1 MGEGVTAALEAA
13 KRCLLAYDSPTWK
26 EKGCQLYS
34 ETVDGVQHI
43 AFAGTKNIKD
53 ILNDLSATPVSRQG
67 LGDLFNGFADAWEP
81 WRDYGQEVLTGGPVI
96 LEGHSL
102 GGMLA
107 QITASY
113 LHRHGVPVLEVQTF
127 GCPRGWGHIGAALYE
142 ERNIPT
148 LNWKNGHDAVFG
160 RPLWGVGVGQVA
172 ACDGEPVEPRW
183 KSYLHPIRRWENHR
197 LEGRY
202 GYLKALGGT
211 A

>member
-1 MGEGVTAALEAA
+1 MTPDRARALASA
-13 KRCLLAYDSPTWK
+13 KRCLLAYDHPTWR
-26 EKGCQLYS
+26 EKDCQAYT
-34 ETVDGVQHI
+34 TVIDGVQHI
-43 AFAGTKNIKD
+43 AFAGTNSIKD
-53 ILNDLSATPVSRQG
+53 VLNDLAASPVKRHG

-81 WRDYGQEVLTGGPVI
+81 WRDYGQDMLKGLPVI

-113 LHRHGVPVLEVQTF
+113 LHRHKVPVLQVQTF

-142 ERNIPT
+142 ERGIPT

-160 RPLWGVGVGQVA
+160 RPFWGVGVGSVA
-172 ACDGEPVEPRW
+172 DCRGGSVESRW
-183 KSYLHPIRRWENHR
+183 KSYFHPIRRWQNHR
-197 LEGRY
+197 LEGEH
-202 GYLKALGGT
+202 GYLAALG